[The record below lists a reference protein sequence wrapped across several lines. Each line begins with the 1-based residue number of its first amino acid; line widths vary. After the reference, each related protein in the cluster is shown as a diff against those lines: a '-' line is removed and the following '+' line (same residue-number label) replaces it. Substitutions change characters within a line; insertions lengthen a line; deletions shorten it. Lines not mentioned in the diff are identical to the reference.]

1 MIIIALLI
9 LIMVGIVLY
18 AARSATTKRG
28 EERVET
34 QQRTAALLQ
43 PVQEYVTQCL
53 DLTARA
59 AIEQLGSQG
68 GVLYASQGGTVPE
81 PSLTES
87 GIRYVMVEGAKVA
100 YAIQP
105 PQGAVGE
112 VFFSQLPEYPW
123 STFPGI
129 YDENG
134 TLLIADYLQGYYGI
148 NKLPQLQRPD
158 PGAVQ
163 EQLETVVLGKTRSC
177 IDVSVLERQG
187 IRLVEGTPFLRVVF
201 GERSTS
207 FLLTYPLEVTSTVS
221 GASANIDA
229 FAIELPVRLRTLM
242 DVAHTVADKDV
253 TDISFDTS
261 SLVLKD
267 IAISTQRDVYQSDD
281 LLVFSDPYS
290 SLGGKPFVFRAARKN
305 RAPALVWIPNAT
317 VDGTLLCDGSTITA
331 SAAALT
337 GDAGS
342 CNGGEFEGFTYTMK
356 AYDPDEDA
364 VTFAYTAGPS
374 KQPIPPA
381 YAVTSNDAGFTR
393 VAVQIKASDQQF
405 TDIQEILVP
414 IDFNPPSS

>member
-43 PVQEYVTQCL
+43 PVQDYVTQCL
-53 DLTARA
+53 DLMARA

-68 GVLYASQGGTVPE
+68 GVLYTTQGGMIPE
-81 PSLTES
+81 PGLTEL
-87 GIRYVMVEGAKVA
+87 GIRYVTVEGAKVA

-105 PQGAVGE
+105 PQGAVGA

-123 STFPGI
+123 ATFPSI
-129 YDENG
+129 YDDNG
-134 TLLIADYLQGYYGI
+134 TLLLAEYLQGYYGI

-158 PGAVQ
+158 PGSVQ
-163 EQLETVVLGKTRSC
+163 EQLETVVLGRTRSC
-177 IDVSVLERQG
+177 IDVSVLEQQG
-187 IRLVEGTPFLRVVF
+187 IRIVEGTPFLRVVF
-201 GERSTS
+201 GERGTS

-221 GASANIDA
+221 GTSADIDA
-229 FAIELPVRLRTLM
+229 FAVELPVRLRTLM
-242 DVAHTVADKDV
+242 DVAHTVVDKDV

-281 LLVFSDPYS
+281 LLVFNDPYS
-290 SLGGKPFVFRAARKN
+290 SLGGRPFVFRAARKN
-305 RAPALVWIPNAT
+305 RAPALVWIPNVT
-317 VDGTLLCDGSTITA
+317 VDAALLCDGSTITA
-331 SAAALT
+331 SAATLT

-342 CNGGEFEGFTYTMK
+342 CNGDGFKGFSYAIK
-356 AYDPDEDA
+356 AYDPDEDVVA
-364 VTFAYTAGPS
+364 FAYTAGPS
-374 KQPIPPA
+374 KQQVPPA

-393 VAVQIKASDQQF
+393 VAVQISASDRQF
-405 TDIQEILVP
+405 TDMQEILVP
-414 IDFNPPSS
+414 IDFNPPS